1 MHTNHPDD
9 TAPVET
15 PDGTRVRELVGN
27 FAGGLSTHSVAQI
40 TLPAG
45 KASARHYHPTAE
57 ESYIIV
63 AGVAAVE
70 VGDETHEARIGE
82 LIAIPPPKPHRI
94 INRGEQDVIFLAI
107 CTPPWTP
114 DCSVFE

>member
-1 MHTNHPDD
+1 
-9 TAPVET
+9 
-15 PDGTRVRELVGN
+15 
-27 FAGGLSTHSVAQI
+27 
-40 TLPAG
+40 
-45 KASARHYHPTAE
+45 
-57 ESYIIV
+57 V

-94 INRGEQDVIFLAI
+94 INRGAEDVIFLAI